1 LFARQQFVIR
11 ILYYIY
17 YVFRYGAFV
26 FGNNRS
32 FIPKDFGKKSPPLFR
47 KVAVKNAAQVRVFY
61 FKFPIIYFVT
71 TVTPLYKAIPSA
83 MKYLPYKTHCLI

>member
-1 LFARQQFVIR
+1 LFSRQQFVIR

-47 KVAVKNAAQVRVFY
+47 KVAVKNAAQVRVF
-61 FKFPIIYFVT
+61 FIKPLPPNT
-71 TVTPLYKAIPSA
+71 T
-83 MKYLPYKTHCLI
+83 HLIRPDIRRTGLV